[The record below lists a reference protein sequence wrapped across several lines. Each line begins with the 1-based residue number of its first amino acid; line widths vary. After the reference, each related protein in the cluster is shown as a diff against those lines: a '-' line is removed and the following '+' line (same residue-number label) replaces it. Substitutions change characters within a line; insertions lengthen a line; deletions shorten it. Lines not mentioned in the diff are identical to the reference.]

1 MARKRFVTLVNLGGM
16 CTLSLS
22 ARGSVY
28 YASRGKIERQMSS
41 AFCLFRKAS
50 AVGKVSLACRNLPV
64 LACLTRE
71 CALSPGE
78 RLTASRLNV
87 LGHLKKP

>member
-1 MARKRFVTLVNLGGM
+1 MV
-16 CTLSLS
+16 S
-22 ARGSVY
+22 
-28 YASRGKIERQMSS
+28 SS
-41 AFCLFRKAS
+41 ALCLSRKAS
-50 AVGKVSLACRNLPV
+50 AVGKVSLACRSLLM

-87 LGHLKKP
+87 IGLLKKPSEKGVRGPIHSYT